1 MNGRIDAEKLKQL
14 LILKCLKQT
23 LTMCLPAA
31 QTK

>member
-14 LILKCLKQT
+14 FDFEVLET
-23 LTMCLPAA
+23 NFDHVFAR